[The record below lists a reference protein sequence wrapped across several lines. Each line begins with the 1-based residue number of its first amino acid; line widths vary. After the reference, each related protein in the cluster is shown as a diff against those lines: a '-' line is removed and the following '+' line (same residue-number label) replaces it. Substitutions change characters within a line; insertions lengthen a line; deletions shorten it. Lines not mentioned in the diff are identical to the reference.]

1 MGTDVML
8 SLVISECEAA
18 VKQCSGGLNDKLRA
32 AMNVAKDHWMVTDR
46 ETQFK
51 GAVGSVMVHYGEG
64 SQERIRI
71 ESELAKMRQVT
82 AFLAASQ
89 AGLSPSLP
97 ESNADEPEPIGMMNI
112 WREVTAA

>member
-46 ETQFK
+46 DTQFR
-51 GAVGSVMVHYGEG
+51 GAVGSVLLHYEEG
-64 SQERIRI
+64 SSERIRI
-71 ESELAKMRQVT
+71 ESELAKMRQLT

-89 AGLSPSLP
+89 AGLSPSIP
-97 ESNADEPEPIGMMNI
+97 DPASDAPEPIGMMKI